1 MCPTCSRVP
10 RALLP
15 YVSHALRALVPYVT
29 RALRALVPYVLSYP
43 KCPTCLMS
51 HVPGALRALVPH
63 TLRVPVFH
71 VSQASRFKSSF
82 SLRTLLFRTLRILYP
97 SVTFCALEFPCFTLL
112 FFCSF
117 VTSVFLD
124 EFTKVKTNIVCQ

>member
-1 MCPTCSRVP
+1 MPSKKSAKLCALRALVPYVPRVP

-15 YVSHALRALVPYVT
+15 YVSHALRALVPHVT
-29 RALRALVPYVLSYP
+29 R
-43 KCPTCLMS
+43 
-51 HVPGALRALVPH
+51 ALRALVPH

-71 VSQASRFKSSF
+71 VPQASRFKSSF

-117 VTSVFLD
+117 VTSIFLD